1 MQKLFLDFD
10 GTITDS
16 IKAYCNV
23 YNKNYKE
30 MEGYKKADYRFVE
43 RYDLKDECVLV
54 NHQEEIFSTKNYFQ
68 ELEFFP
74 GAYEALLK
82 LDKKY
87 ELIICSIGTLTNIS
101 NKSLWIK
108 SRLPFINN
116 TILISTRILPG
127 GIKTDKSTINMAG
140 GIFIDDHQENLFNT
154 NADFKICF
162 GKKYDWNSKWQGD
175 RCLTW
180 EEIEEKLLR

>member
-23 YNKNYKE
+23 YNKTYNEKT
-30 MEGYKKADYRFVE
+30 GYKRADYNLVE
-43 RYDLKDECVLV
+43 RYDLKDECGLV

-74 GAYEALLK
+74 GAYEVLQRLNT
-82 LDKKY
+82 KY
-87 ELIICSIGTLTNIS
+87 DLIICSIGTLTNIS

-108 SRLPFINN
+108 SKLPFIDN
-116 TILISTRILPG
+116 TILISTKLLPG
-127 GIKTDKSTINMAG
+127 GIKTDKSSINMRG
-140 GIFIDDHQENLFNT
+140 GIFIDDHQENLFT
-154 NADFKICF
+154 SDADYKICF
-162 GKKYDWNSKWQGD
+162 GRKYDWNSKWLGD

-180 EEIEEKLLR
+180 EQIENKL